1 MTQQEEKEIV
11 LDETQL
17 HAVNHAVLG
26 QFSVITGGAG
36 TGKTSIIKAIREKLI
51 EGGEKVIMCAFAGK
65 AAARLKQA
73 TESETSTIHSM
84 LKFDGTKFNLKTLAN
99 QCVIID
105 EASMVESA
113 VMAAIIKLNPKKI
126 ILVGDA
132 AQLPPVGK
140 GQPFHDIINLR
151 PDVVIELITCYRN
164 SAAVFDA
171 SIAIRNG
178 KPVSHFER
186 SESEVWAVAETG
198 DDKQTHAI
206 ILEQVKANYFDFEKD
221 IILCPKN
228 GKVDIP
234 ASVRSLNADIARI
247 VLPRPDGVR
256 LAVGDRIINTK
267 NLSEKDIWN
276 GTTGSV
282 HSIDEDDTIWMKLDE
297 PIKDLAKSTS
307 GKTYSKDMVQL
318 TNAEAIN
325 LELAY
330 VLTVHK
336 SQGSQYRKVVFIC
349 LRRDAHSLLSRSLIY
364 TAVTRTREEC
374 VVVGQKSA
382 FERGCSNIKSKKTI
396 IQQLASL

>member
-1 MTQQEEKEIV
+1 MIQ
-11 LDETQL
+11 LDDTQL
-17 HAVNHAVLG
+17 HAVEHAISG

-36 TGKTSIIKAIREKLI
+36 TGKTSIIKAIYKKLI
-51 EGGEKVIMCAFAGK
+51 ARGESVSMCAFAGK
-65 AAARLKQA
+65 AAARLKEA
-73 TESETSTIHSM
+73 TESETSTIHNM
-84 LKFDGTKFNLKTLAN
+84 LKSDGTRFNLETLAN
-99 QCVIID
+99 ECVIVD
-105 EASMVESA
+105 EASMVNSA
-113 VMAAIIKLNPKKI
+113 LMSAIISLNPKKL
-126 ILVGDA
+126 ILVGDS

-151 PDVVIELITCYRN
+151 PDVVFELTTCYRN

-178 KPVSHFER
+178 EQVSHLER
-186 SESEVWAVAETG
+186 YDSEVWAVTETG
-198 DDKQTHAI
+198 DDKKTHDI
-206 ILEQVKANYFDFEKD
+206 ILKQVKAGYFDFEKD

-228 GKVDIP
+228 GSVDIP
-234 ASVRSLNADIARI
+234 ASVRSLNVDIAQI

-256 LAVGDRIINTK
+256 FAVGDRIINTK
-267 NLSEKDIWN
+267 NLSKKDIWN

-282 HSIDEDDTIWMKLDE
+282 HSIDQKGAIWMKLDE
-297 PIKDLAKSTS
+297 PIKDLAKSTPEN
-307 GKTYSKDMVQL
+307 TYSKDTVQL
-318 TNAEAIN
+318 TKAEAMN

-336 SQGSQYRKVVFIC
+336 SQGSQYRKVVFVC
-349 LRRDAHSLLSRSLIY
+349 LGRDTHTLLSRSLIY

-382 FERGCSNIKSKKTI
+382 FERGCKTLTTKQTI

>member
-1 MTQQEEKEIV
+1 MQLDDIQQKAV
-11 LDETQL
+11 A
-17 HAVNHAVLG
+17 HAVSG

-36 TGKTSIIKAIREKLI
+36 TGKTTIIKAIFDQLI
-51 EGGEKVIMCAFAGK
+51 EGGESVSMCAFAGK

-73 TESETSTIHSM
+73 TESETSTIHRM
-84 LKFDGTKFNLKTLAN
+84 LKSDGTKFNRETLVGE
-99 QCVIID
+99 CVIVD
-105 EASMVESA
+105 EASMVESSL
-113 VMAAIIKLNPKKI
+113 MAAIINLKPKKL

-140 GQPFHDIINLR
+140 GQPFHDIIKLR
-151 PDVVIELITCYRN
+151 SDVVIELTTCYRN

-178 KPVSHFER
+178 KKVSHFER

-206 ILEQVKANYFDFEKD
+206 ILEQVKAGYFDFEKD

-234 ASVRSLNADIARI
+234 SSVKSLNADIAQILR
-247 VLPRPDGVR
+247 PRPDGVR
-256 LAVGDRIINTK
+256 FAIGDRIINTE
-267 NLSEKDIWN
+267 NLSKKDIWN

-282 HSIDEDDTIWMKLDE
+282 HSIDEDGAIWMKLDE
-297 PIKDLAKSTS
+297 PIKDLAKST
-307 GKTYSKDMVQL
+307 GGNTYSKDIVQL
-318 TNAEAIN
+318 TKAEATK

-374 VVVGQKSA
+374 VVVGQKTA
-382 FERGCSNIKSKKTI
+382 FERGCSNLKSKKTI